1 MPQPQPVLSK
11 KLPDNSATGHN
22 VDLTWSE
29 QEFADLNQ
37 QFEQA
42 SAADILAWGWQ
53 TFGPYIAVSSSFQ
66 TQSVPL
72 LHLISQVCPE
82 MMVIF
87 LDTGFHFPETLAF
100 RDELQARFQLNL
112 VVVRPTIEKR
122 QLVARYGEG
131 LYRRDPD
138 LCCYI
143 NKVEPMQRVL
153 DGLYAWISGVRRDQN
168 RLRQSLPILELEST
182 GLLKIHPLLNWSK
195 QQLWA
200 YIDQHQLPA
209 HPLFEKGYPS
219 IGCAPCTRP
228 VFAGE
233 DDRAG
238 RWAGQTKTECGL
250 HFNMAPKK
258 EDDHAETA
266 T

>member
-1 MPQPQPVLSK
+1 MTQTQPVLLK
-11 KLPDNSATGHN
+11 KLSNNSPTGHPFELAWSEHDL
-22 VDLTWSE
+22 VDL
-29 QEFADLNQ
+29 NK
-37 QFEQA
+37 QFESA
-42 SAADILAWGWQ
+42 SAAEILAWAWQ
-53 TFGPYIAVSSSFQ
+53 TFQPYIAVSSSFQ

-82 MMVIF
+82 MLVIF

-112 VVVRPTIEKR
+112 VIVRPTIEKK

-143 NKVEPMQRVL
+143 HKVEPMERVL
-153 DGLYAWISGVRRDQN
+153 TGLYAWVSGLRRDQN
-168 RLRQSLPILELEST
+168 GLRQNLPILEPEPT
-182 GLLKIHPLLNWSK
+182 GLLKIHPLLNWSRS
-195 QQLWA
+195 QLWA
-200 YIDQHQLPA
+200 YIDQYQLPL

-228 VFAGE
+228 ILSGE

-250 HFNMAPKK
+250 HFNLPKNK
-258 EDDHAETA
+258 EEEHAQAA

>member
-1 MPQPQPVLSK
+1 MTPSQPIVSK
-11 KLPDNSATGHN
+11 QSPDNSNTDHEFELA
-22 VDLTWSE
+22 WSA
-29 QEFADLNQ
+29 QELADLNKR
-37 QFEQA
+37 FEQT
-42 SAADILAWGWQ
+42 SAAEILAWAWR
-53 TFGPYIAVSSSFQ
+53 TFQPYIAVSSSFQ

-82 MMVIF
+82 MLVIF

-112 VVVRPTIEKR
+112 IVVRPAIEKR

-143 NKVEPMQRVL
+143 NKVEPMKRVTA
-153 DGLYAWISGVRRDQN
+153 GLYAWVSGLRRDQN
-168 RLRQSLPILELEST
+168 GLRQSLPILEMEST

-195 QQLWA
+195 SQLWA
-200 YIDQHQLPA
+200 YIDRHQLPL

-228 VFAGE
+228 VFSGE
-233 DDRAG
+233 DERAG
-238 RWAGQTKTECGL
+238 RWAGQTKAECGL
-250 HFNMAPKK
+250 HFDLPKQK
-258 EDDHAETA
+258 EEEHVQIT